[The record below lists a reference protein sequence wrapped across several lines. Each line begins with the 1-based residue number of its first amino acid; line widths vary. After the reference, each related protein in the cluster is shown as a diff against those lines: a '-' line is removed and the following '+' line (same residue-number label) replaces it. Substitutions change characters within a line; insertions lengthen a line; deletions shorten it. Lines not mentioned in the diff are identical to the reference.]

1 MPNTALPDLAHTRPR
16 AMHWLAT
23 AAATAAVVALAGLL
37 QPTAATASQ
46 TAAGNAPQ
54 APAAARPAPDPATA
68 TYPLR
73 CRAGK
78 PVVVHR
84 ATGDLDGD
92 NAPETVA
99 AVRCE
104 TGMGTPSTGI
114 YVLTGAGTGA
124 GSNAGAAAENGTGGR
139 VVATLLDPADQQN
152 ATGLTITG
160 RAVTA
165 TLLGYSSEAVARCC
179 PDTRQRTT
187 WQWRNGKF
195 LRSATTDARSV

>member
-1 MPNTALPDLAHTRPR
+1 MHNTALPDLAHTRPR

-46 TAAGNAPQ
+46 TARGNAPQ
-54 APAAARPAPDPATA
+54 APAQARPAPDPATA
-68 TYPLR
+68 AYPLK
-73 CRAGK
+73 CHAGK
-78 PVVVHR
+78 PVVVHK

-92 NAPETVA
+92 SNPETVA
-99 AVRCE
+99 AVRCDS
-104 TGMGTPSTGI
+104 GIGTPPTGI
-114 YVLTGAGTGA
+114 YVLTGP
-124 GSNAGAAAENGTGGR
+124 GR

-152 ATGLTITG
+152 TTRLTITG
-160 RAVTA
+160 RTVTA

-179 PDTRQRTT
+179 PDTKQRTT

-195 LRSATTDARSV
+195 LRSATTDAQSV